1 MQKRGVPKNF
11 VKNFCVRQG
20 KQQKRT
26 GRAKPAPVR
35 GEKGSDHTRRQAAVL
50 HRIRMGKTSSRPMT
64 IQAVRASLLTG
75 ENRAKLPMGPTASR
89 PGPMLLMQ
97 ATTAVKVVPK
107 EKFIEWVEQHTKDG
121 GEM

>member
-1 MQKRGVPKNF
+1 
-11 VKNFCVRQG
+11 
-20 KQQKRT
+20 
-26 GRAKPAPVR
+26 
-35 GEKGSDHTRRQAAVL
+35 
-50 HRIRMGKTSSRPMT
+50 MGKTSSRPMT
-64 IQAVRASLLTG
+64 IQAVRASLLRG